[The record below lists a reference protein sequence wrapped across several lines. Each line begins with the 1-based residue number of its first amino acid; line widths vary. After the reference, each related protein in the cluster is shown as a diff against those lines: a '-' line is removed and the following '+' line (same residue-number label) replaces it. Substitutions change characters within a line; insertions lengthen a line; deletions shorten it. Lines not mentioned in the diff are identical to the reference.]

1 MGRTLTTRLLM
12 LPLLLWGVVTLVFI
26 LLRVLPGD
34 AATLLTV
41 QVQSQTVR
49 DQIIAELGLDRPL
62 IEQYALFLGDMLRFD
77 MGVSY
82 ISGRPVTELLWRS
95 VPVTVELAVMSALI
109 MGALGVSTGMLAA
122 AFRGRWPDLLIRS
135 VATILFSVPW
145 FWLGILLI
153 VVFSVQL
160 GWLPSFG
167 RLPPQVD
174 YQPITNFV
182 VIDAILTGRPDLIGH
197 WLAHILLPALT
208 VGLTTAGFVTRITR
222 TAFLETMVEDYVRTA
237 RMKGMGSWRVF
248 WLHIFRNA
256 ALAIVTIFGL
266 MFGAMLGGSV
276 IAEVVFSYPGVG
288 RQMIDAIFQRD
299 YPVVQGGA
307 LVVAGLYI
315 LVNLATDL
323 SYALID
329 PRLRTS

>member
-49 DQIIAELGLDRPL
+49 DQIVAELGLDRPL

-109 MGALGVSTGMLAA
+109 MGVLGVSTGMLAA

-135 VATILFSVPW
+135 IATILFSVPW

-153 VVFSVQL
+153 VIFSVQL

-182 VIDAILTGRPDLIGH
+182 VVDAILTGRPGLIGH

-222 TAFLETMVEDYVRTA
+222 TAFLETMIEDYVRTA

-248 WLHIFRNA
+248 WMHVFRNA

-329 PRLRTS
+329 PRLRAS

>member
-49 DQIIAELGLDRPL
+49 DQIVAELGLDRPL

-109 MGALGVSTGMLAA
+109 MGVLGVSTGMLAA

-153 VVFSVQL
+153 VIFSVHL

-182 VIDAILTGRPDLIGH
+182 VIDAILTGRPGLIGH

-248 WLHIFRNA
+248 WMHVFRNA

-329 PRLRTS
+329 PRLRAS

>member
-49 DQIIAELGLDRPL
+49 DQIVAELGLDRPL

-109 MGALGVSTGMLAA
+109 MGVLGVSTGMLAA

-153 VVFSVQL
+153 VIFSVEL

-182 VIDAILTGRPDLIGH
+182 VVDAILTGRPGLIGH

-222 TAFLETMVEDYVRTA
+222 TAFLETMIEDYVRTA

-248 WLHIFRNA
+248 WMHVFRNA

-329 PRLRTS
+329 PRLRAS